1 MRLVK
6 IEGVWINPE
15 AVAYI
20 GSAPPRHEL
29 PSFVELIGAREE
41 DGPLRFSA
49 EPEEIVKVLLVP
61 GSGPIFPHYSHEAG
75 VE

>member
-20 GSAPPRHEL
+20 GSEPSRHEL
-29 PSFVELIGAREE
+29 RSFVELIGAREE

-49 EPEEIVKVLLVP
+49 EPEEIVKALLV
-61 GSGPIFPHYSHEAG
+61 SGAGPVFPRYSHEAG